1 MIVSCIPSPRS
12 QSAPI
17 AARSSSSSSPS
28 FPLRNLITSASRVRR
43 PWQTKPCMLHRK
55 RGMDSSRHAPGGGSC
70 ARDSSFLIRSCRTRH
85 FVPSN
90 ISYVC
95 PGPVVANDPSF
106 ISYEKLAQTKLCSR
120 TSFARSRSS
129 HHSGRAESSSS
140 PGATFSSPCSHE
152 SCGRITTAPV
162 VLGTLDTAD
171 RNDLEI
177 KYMQCSRN

>member
-1 MIVSCIPSPRS
+1 MIVSCIQSPRS

-28 FPLRNLITSASRVRR
+28 FPLRNLITSASRIRR
-43 PWQTKPCMLHRK
+43 PWQTKPCMLHRN

-106 ISYEKLAQTKLCSR
+106 ISYEKLAQTKVVFPHLLRKVSLLPPQR
-120 TSFARSRSS
+120 E
-129 HHSGRAESSSS
+129 GREQQLPRRHLLLAVL
-140 PGATFSSPCSHE
+140 P
-152 SCGRITTAPV
+152 RI
-162 VLGTLDTAD
+162 L
-171 RNDLEI
+171 R
-177 KYMQCSRN
+177 